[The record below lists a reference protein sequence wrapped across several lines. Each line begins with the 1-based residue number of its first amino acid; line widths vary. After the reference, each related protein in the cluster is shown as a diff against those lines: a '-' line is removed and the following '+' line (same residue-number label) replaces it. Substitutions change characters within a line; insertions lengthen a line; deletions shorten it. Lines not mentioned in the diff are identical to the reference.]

1 MIILPKLNR
10 RQLLHASAMSVAGMV
25 ISGQACRLFAAEERP
40 SFPIGACDWSLGK
53 EGSIKAIHLAKQ
65 IGLDGVQCSFG
76 APGDGDDLRKPAVRE
91 AYATASKETGVAIA
105 SLAMGVLNR
114 VPLATEDRAEQWVGQ
129 CIDTMTLM
137 SPKPQVVLLAF
148 FGKADIKQ
156 DRDKQ
161 DELIK
166 RLKRLAPKAES
177 ADVILGIE
185 SGLNTDDLLRIL
197 DAVNSPAVQAYYDVA
212 NMQKRGYD
220 VYGGIRKLGK
230 ERICEIHAKEYDH
243 LIGHGKIDF
252 EKVHQAIVEIDW
264 HGWIVLER
272 ATIESKPL
280 EDCYRENY
288 GYLKRLFG

>member
-1 MIILPKLNR
+1 MALR
-10 RQLLHASAMSVAGMV
+10 
-25 ISGQACRLFAAEERP
+25 GQASRLFAAEKRP
-40 SFPIGACDWSLGK
+40 SFSIGACDWSLGK
-53 EGSIKAIHLAKQ
+53 EGSIKAIHIAKQ

-114 VPLATEDRAEQWVGQ
+114 VPLATEDRAERWVGQ
-129 CIDTMTLM
+129 CIDTMTQCINTM
-137 SPKPQVVLLAF
+137 TSTSPKPKVVLLAF

-177 ADVILGIE
+177 AGVILGIE
-185 SGLNTDDLLRIL
+185 SGLDTDDLLRIL
-197 DAVNSPAVQAYYDVA
+197 DEVNSPAVQAYYDVA

-220 VYGGIRKLGK
+220 VYGGIQKLGK
-230 ERICEIHAKEYDH
+230 ERICEIHAKEYGH

-264 HGWIVLER
+264 HGWIMLER
-272 ATIESKPL
+272 ATIESRPL
-280 EDCYRENY
+280 EDCYRKNY